1 MKGDYRYL
9 AILMGVSIIFADAA
23 LTWIVRAIAA
33 ETPAAAMTGAGFSKN
48 TPVTV
53 YDFEVKTIDG
63 EVVGL
68 GQYKGKVLLIVNT
81 ASRCGFTPQYDGLEK
96 LYAKYKDR
104 GFEVLAFP
112 ANNFMGQEPGTDAE
126 IKQFCALKFKTTFP
140 LFSKI
145 SVKGDN
151 IHPLYR
157 FLITRPGLEGDVS
170 WNFTKFLIGPD
181 GKVAARFGSRQDPLS
196 AELTGA
202 VEALLADTQGS
213 VS

>member
-9 AILMGVSIIFADAA
+9 AILMGVSIIFAAAA

-112 ANNFMGQEPGTDAE
+112 ANNFMGQEPGSDAE

-145 SVKGDN
+145 SVKGDD
-151 IHPLYR
+151 IDPLYR
-157 FLITRPGLEGDVS
+157 HLTTGAGHNGDIG
-170 WNFTKFLIGPD
+170 WNFTKFLIGRD
-181 GKVAARFGSRQDPLS
+181 GAVLARFGSRQDPMS
-196 AELTGA
+196 PEVSVA
-202 VEALLADTQGS
+202 VEAALSQSKG
-213 VS
+213 